1 MIAPLNAYS
10 VNSAGLPRIRNC
22 DKSITVKQ
30 QKIENL
36 PNLYGNDYSKY
47 FHVKSVTYS
56 EEITKMIDEE
66 LIVKTKEDYIHE
78 SRNEII
84 SID

>member
-1 MIAPLNAYS
+1 MEYLLNYFK
-10 VNSAGLPRIRNC
+10 N
-22 DKSITVKQ
+22 TVS
-30 QKIENL
+30 
-36 PNLYGNDYSKY
+36 NDHSKY